1 MENVNLEQRIS
12 LLEER
17 LNKIESKL
25 LDTGTESSGQLMT
38 IKKMSIKEFLMTKT
52 LDDDVKR
59 TLAISYFIEHV
70 ENTKPF
76 TAADLKKAFRLAK
89 IKLPSN
95 INDKINMNIRAG
107 RIMEAEEKKESKK
120 AWELTATGEVFVEK
134 ELKSPMKNILKPGEI
149 TQKSGQYEIIGQR
162 GGKTGKEITSVK
174 GKPLPPTPK
183 AGSFYKLVDPTKH

>member
-76 TAADLKKAFRLAK
+76 NADDLKKAFRLAK

-134 ELKSPMKNILKPGEI
+134 ELK
-149 TQKSGQYEIIGQR
+149 
-162 GGKTGKEITSVK
+162 
-174 GKPLPPTPK
+174 
-183 AGSFYKLVDPTKH
+183 